1 MDRWADGWMDGWA
14 EGWMDGWAEGWM
26 EGWLRGGYLGLG
38 EAEAAGQL
46 LALGAHHVV
55 VLLEGP
61 LQPQELRRREG
72 GADALGLPSEG
83 AVEEQALLGH
93 LVPYGQRAE
102 SGARAGTPS
111 PAAPALWV

>member
-1 MDRWADGWMDGWA
+1 MAVGWA
-14 EGWMDGWAEGWM
+14 
-26 EGWLRGGYLGLG
+26 GGYLGLG

-72 GADALGLPSEG
+72 GADALGFPGKG

-93 LVPYGQRAE
+93 LAPCGQRAE
-102 SGARAGTPS
+102 SGSRASAPS
-111 PAAPALWV
+111 APKPHSFPSVDRGEDVGETR